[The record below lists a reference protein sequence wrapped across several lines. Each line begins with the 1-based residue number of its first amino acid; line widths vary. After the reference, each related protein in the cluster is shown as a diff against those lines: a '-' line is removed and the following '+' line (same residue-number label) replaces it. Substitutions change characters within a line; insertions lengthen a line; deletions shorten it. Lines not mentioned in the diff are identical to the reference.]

1 MVCKA
6 GIDIL
11 LLFFYIIII
20 IIIIII
26 TIIIIINNVIFA
38 KGTQMWEYPIDEQ
51 NNPQQQMRRMWRFE
65 AARLG
70 NALSAVEAW
79 W

>member
-1 MVCKA
+1 
-6 GIDIL
+6 
-11 LLFFYIIII
+11 
-20 IIIIII
+20 
-26 TIIIIINNVIFA
+26 
-38 KGTQMWEYPIDEQ
+38 MWEYPIDEQ